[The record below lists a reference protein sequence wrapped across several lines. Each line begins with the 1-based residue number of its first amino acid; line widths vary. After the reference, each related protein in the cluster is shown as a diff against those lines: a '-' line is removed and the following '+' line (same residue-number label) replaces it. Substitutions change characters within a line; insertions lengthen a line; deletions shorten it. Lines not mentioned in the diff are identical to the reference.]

1 MIWGLYDS
9 LGNEDPEETVSH
21 YGTPRHSG
29 RYPYG
34 SGDNPYQ
41 HATDFL
47 GRIDILKRQG
57 YTETQIA
64 KDFGLTTSQFRVRK

>member
-9 LGNEDPEETVSH
+9 LGNEDPEEIVSH

-57 YTETQIA
+57 YSETQIA
-64 KDFGLTTSQFRVRK
+64 KDFGLTTS